1 MAIPPILI
9 EVSPAG
15 NDLLRLTYTCMLCDN
30 PNQIDVSARLYAL
43 WRSGTAG
50 HVQDVFPDMSAGE
63 REALISGS
71 HAKCFDEAFKD
82 PQEDLE
88 EEPEGVYEY
97 KSPYETVE
105 LPPFVTRDK
114 FYDDDSD
121 EPDDDDDDEEDHPD
135 MYPHDEH
142 VGLDLP
148 EGYGS

>member
-15 NDLLRLTYTCMLCDN
+15 NDLLRLTYTCVLCGN

-50 HVQDVFPDMSAGE
+50 RVQDIFPDMSATE
-63 REALISGS
+63 REVLISGS
-71 HAKCFDEAFKD
+71 HGKCFEEAFKD
-82 PQEDLE
+82 E
-88 EEPEGVYEY
+88 EEPVQY
-97 KSPYETVE
+97 KSPYETLE
-105 LPPFVTRDK
+105 LPPPVD
-114 FYDDDSD
+114 YDERIDYDEDLDEDGPSD
-121 EPDDDDDDEEDHPD
+121 QDREDELE